1 MVASWEKKLL
11 IWPLSS
17 EILTRSHLTPPEIL
31 LNPYIRLLPGNSLSK
46 NFQPI
51 SFLFKIICHVHQ
63 SPHSQ
68 SPHPQA
74 PHPKSSRTPC
84 LFNCWPLDRS
94 LDDLVNGDLR
104 ALCLVGKIWRTLA
117 AREEAQWAWLIRGKE
132 GPRNWLLLSPAYW
145 LFFIVVGV
153 EFKIV

>member
-1 MVASWEKKLL
+1 MLCLKYCSARIIFMNTPPKFTILNICYRDYSKWLHHEKKKLL

-104 ALCLVGKIWRTLA
+104 ALCLVGKIWRT
-117 AREEAQWAWLIRGKE
+117 
-132 GPRNWLLLSPAYW
+132 
-145 LFFIVVGV
+145 GV
-153 EFKIV
+153 K